1 MFEIDFIVGQEDF
14 SDVTLVPTSDGHFYF
29 FYNQAKKKR
38 IRRFVLDVKPR
49 VVYAC
54 IVTFIKK
61 GERGTPRL
69 HFITK
74 DLTGNYAK
82 VRAPK
87 NEETIELKASVNLG
101 ECHENFWR
109 LIAFLRTFREIEIPD
124 EMFSLVS
131 KDESVIVAGIRER
144 RDVES
149 VKSIVNQLLDGVNL
163 SVAEVNVLLKRKER
177 LAAFEAA
184 LKEHHPEREWQTFFE
199 QNKWIFGY
207 GLNYVI
213 LKVEEQPHVGGI
225 RFDRLGGQNPDF
237 LGITSGEVGF
247 TVLVEIKTPQTLLL
261 AGEQEIRNGAWSLS
275 QELTD
280 ALMQIQANTDKW
292 NTTGART
299 DENRDAL
306 EKQGVYTVKPKGI
319 LVIGSLAEVKSDPR
333 SRRETFERFR
343 QSVSGV
349 EIITFDELHE
359 RAKFIVDHTS

>member
-14 SDVTLVPTSDGHFYF
+14 SDVRLVPTSDGHFYF
-29 FYNQAKKKR
+29 FYNQAKKRR
-38 IRRFVLDVKPR
+38 IKRFVLDVKPR

-124 EMFSLVS
+124 EVFSLVS

-149 VKSIVNQLLDGVNL
+149 VKSIVNQLLDGVTL

-184 LKEHHPEREWQTFFE
+184 LKVHHPEREWQTFFE

-225 RFDRLGGQNPDF
+225 RFDRSGGQNPDF

-261 AGEQEIRNGAWSLS
+261 AGEEEIRNGAWSLS

-319 LVIGSLAEVKSDPR
+319 LVIGSLTEVKGDPR

-343 QSVSGV
+343 QSVNGV

>member
-38 IRRFVLDVKPR
+38 IKQFVLDVKPR

-54 IVTFIKK
+54 RVTFIKK

-74 DLTGNYAK
+74 DLTGKYAK

-87 NEETIELKASVNLG
+87 TEDTIELKASVNLG

-149 VKSIVNQLLDGVNL
+149 VKSIVHQLLDGVNL
-163 SVAEVNVLLKRKER
+163 SVAEVNILLKRKER
-177 LAAFEAA
+177 LATFETA
-184 LKEHHPEREWQTFFE
+184 LKEQRPEHEWQRFFE

-213 LKVEEQPHVGGI
+213 LRLEKQPHVGGV
-225 RFDRLGGQNPDF
+225 RFDRTGGQNPDF
-237 LGITSGEVGF
+237 LGITRGEVGF
-247 TVLVEIKTPQTLLL
+247 TVLVEIKTPQTHLLS
-261 AGEQEIRNGAWSLS
+261 GEDEIRNGAWSLS

-306 EKQGVYTVKPKGI
+306 EKHGVYTVRPKGI
-319 LVIGSLAEVKSDPR
+319 LVIGSLAEVRDDPR

-343 QSVSGV
+343 KSVMGI
-349 EIITFDELHE
+349 EIVTFDELYE
-359 RAKFIVDHTS
+359 RAKFIVDHSS